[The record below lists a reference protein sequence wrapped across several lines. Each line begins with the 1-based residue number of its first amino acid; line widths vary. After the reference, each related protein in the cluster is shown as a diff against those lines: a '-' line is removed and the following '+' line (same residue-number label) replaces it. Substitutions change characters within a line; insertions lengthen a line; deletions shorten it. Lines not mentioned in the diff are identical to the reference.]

1 MPEPNTAKSFK
12 CNTCLTTFRR
22 HEHLK
27 RHVTTAHTADRS
39 FACEFCTAKFK
50 RGDALRRHYRSC
62 SLRVQ
67 RGVDMPPAIQA
78 GRRKRACESCTTLKR
93 ACDLQM
99 PCLECTERRKQ
110 CIYRR
115 GSPVTEASAG
125 SKVLTSAAGPRPVN
139 SEELGISAEF
149 IDLPF
154 LGVDYELGG
163 GMPYVGGL
171 TMLMPAIEYPPERI
185 QRPMRL
191 QFLLNFTRTTGVNSS
206 YNYRRPSMQ
215 PQSLVGVYSYR
226 TVYISKGAGICR
238 LLESATRGTGTG
250 TGTGVAYLTNTD
262 LSQIALAA
270 NNLFSI
276 EEMPKL
282 LALFWERWYPH
293 CPIVHRSSFNLAFAH
308 PLLVMAMV
316 LLGAVMSPFPQHRE
330 QGRLL
335 LDSAENALF
344 GSKVFCCEGYRNVDE
359 VHNSGAV
366 ATFQAAYFICI
377 MQKWEGNE
385 VAKQRI
391 RRYRFTTLV
400 SAVRS
405 LGIPHATHNHD
416 LIVIEEPDQV
426 RWKKFIRR
434 EELIRIVSYVFLLD
448 CGFLTFHNCVPRMAL
463 QEMTNELPCLEVYFQ
478 AASASEFFELTRLGS
493 LSPRMLTLV
502 EALRLLTTTPDG
514 MFNYEAV
521 LPASCLS
528 LFVAVNALLAL
539 VYHQRTLSVFVPSD
553 IQPLLKAIDRWE
565 DIWEWN
571 MHRLQ
576 ACNIRIDACSGEG
589 LFMQQA
595 PEFAALAR
603 LQLNT
608 ANSGMNPIPHPSN
621 SLLPGSSPSTPQ
633 TRLDKSDM
641 SHLADLILH
650 FEAVNMGQETF

>member
-1 MPEPNTAKSFK
+1 MPELNAAKTFK

-27 RHVTTAHTADRS
+27 RHAATAHTADRS

-50 RGDALRRHYRSC
+50 RGDALRRHYKSC

-93 ACDLQM
+93 ACDLRM
-99 PCLECTERRKQ
+99 PCLECAERRKQ

-115 GSPVTEASAG
+115 GSPVVEARAG
-125 SKVLTSAAGPRPVN
+125 SEVLTSAAEQLNIGT
-139 SEELGISAEF
+139 EF

-154 LGVDYELGG
+154 FGIDYGHSG
-163 GMPYVGGL
+163 GMPYVGDL
-171 TMLMPAIEYPPERI
+171 TTLMPAAEHPPQGI
-185 QRPMRL
+185 QRPIRL

-206 YNYRRPSMQ
+206 YNYKRPSMQ
-215 PQSLVGVYSYR
+215 PQSLVGVFSYG

-238 LLESATRGTGTG
+238 LLESATRTTGTG
-250 TGTGVAYLTNTD
+250 TAHPANINF
-262 LSQIALAA
+262 SQITSAA

-282 LALFWERWYPH
+282 LAIFWERWYPH

-308 PLLVMAMV
+308 PLLITAMI
-316 LLGAVMSPFPQHRE
+316 LLGAVMSPFPHHRE

-335 LDSAENALF
+335 LDSAENAIF
-344 GSKVFCCEGYRNVDE
+344 SSKIFDCEGYKDVDE

-391 RRYRFTTLV
+391 RRHRFTALV

-405 LGIPHATHNHD
+405 LGIPHATHKHD
-416 LIVIEEPDQV
+416 LSLEDPDEV

-434 EELIRIVSYVFLLD
+434 EELIRIVSYAFLLD

-478 AASASEFFELTRLGS
+478 AATASEFFELTRLGY
-493 LSPRMLTLV
+493 LSPRVLTLV
-502 EALRLLTTTPDG
+502 EALRLLTTTPDS

-521 LPASCLS
+521 LPTSSLS

-539 VYHQRTLSVFVPSD
+539 VYHQRTLSVFAPSD
-553 IQPLLKAIDRWE
+553 TQPLLKAIYRWE

-571 MHRLQ
+571 MYRLQ
-576 ACNIRIDACSGEG
+576 ACNIRIDTCSGEG

-608 ANSGMNPIPHPSN
+608 ANSEINPYPYPSG
-621 SLLPGSSPSTPQ
+621 SLLPDSGFCIPQ
-633 TRLDKSDM
+633 QKLDKSDM
-641 SHLADLILH
+641 SHLADLILR

>member
-1 MPEPNTAKSFK
+1 
-12 CNTCLTTFRR
+12 
-22 HEHLK
+22 
-27 RHVTTAHTADRS
+27 
-39 FACEFCTAKFK
+39 
-50 RGDALRRHYRSC
+50 
-62 SLRVQ
+62 
-67 RGVDMPPAIQA
+67 MPPAIQA
-78 GRRKRACESCTTLKR
+78 GRRKRACEGCTTLKR

-115 GSPVTEASAG
+115 GSPVAEASAG
-125 SKVLTSAAGPRPVN
+125 SEVLTSAAGPGPVKP
-139 SEELGISAEF
+139 EELNVGTEF

-154 LGVDYELGG
+154 FGIDYELSSE
-163 GMPYVGGL
+163 MPYVGDL
-171 TMLMPAIEYPPERI
+171 TMLMPAIEHPPQRI
-185 QRPMRL
+185 QRPIRL

-215 PQSLVGVYSYR
+215 PQSPVGVYSYR
-226 TVYISKGAGICR
+226 AVYISKGAGICR
-238 LLESATRGTGTG
+238 LLESTTRGT
-250 TGTGVAYLTNTD
+250 D
-262 LSQIALAA
+262 FSQITSAA
-270 NNLFSI
+270 NNIFSI

-282 LALFWERWYPH
+282 LAIFWERWYPH

-316 LLGAVMSPFPQHRE
+316 LLGAVMSPFLQHRE

-335 LDSAENALF
+335 LDSAENAIF
-344 GSKVFCCEGYRNVDE
+344 SSKIFDCDGYTDVDE

-391 RRYRFTTLV
+391 RRYRFTALV

-405 LGIPHATHNHD
+405 LGIPHATHEHD
-416 LIVIEEPDQV
+416 LSLEDPDDV

-448 CGFLTFHNCVPRMAL
+448 CGFLTFHNSVPRMVL

-514 MFNYEAV
+514 MFNYETV
-521 LPASCLS
+521 LPATCLS
-528 LFVAVNALLAL
+528 LFVAINALLAL
-539 VYHQRTLSVFVPSD
+539 VYHQRTISVFVPPD
-553 IQPLLKAIDRWE
+553 TQPLLKAIDRWE

-576 ACNIRIDACSGEG
+576 ACNIRIDAFSGKG

-595 PEFAALAR
+595 PEFAALAK

-608 ANSGMNPIPHPSN
+608 ANPEVNPYLYPPGN
-621 SLLPGSSPSTPQ
+621 LLPDSSSFNPQ
-633 TRLDKSDM
+633 TKLDKSDM
-641 SHLADLILH
+641 SHLADLILR